1 MQRPLLRLLHEV
13 FGLSP
18 AAVTWVGLAL
28 SLAAAAAIALHH
40 LHAGLALMA
49 ASQILDG
56 IDGGIARVYGLG
68 SPAGARLDTYAD
80 RVAEVAIFAAF
91 AVAGTVSVKLV
102 VLALVAIAL
111 VTSIAEKSD
120 FDPGFKRFVLY
131 FGLWYK
137 YPLLFKVIFAANLAV
152 YVIGLL
158 IIDCKFQVKMDQLGG
173 DLDTVASRAVALED

>member
-18 AAVTWVGLAL
+18 AVVTWVGLAL
-28 SLAAAAAIALHH
+28 SLAAAAAIALHR